1 MVDNDPFNTYVYVLT
16 VYTGLSRQAETT
28 SHVRFMVIDINGQTT
43 IRRLEDDN
51 KQVYIMSNDR
61 FQHNQVYFMSNDRF
75 QHNQIYIMSNNRG
88 QHNQVYIMSNDR
100 CQHNQVYIM
109 SNDRCQH
116 NQVNIM
122 SNDSAQRNCD
132 ISLFRLIL

>member
-1 MVDNDPFNTYVYVLT
+1 MNDNCSLDKYLYILT
-16 VYTGLSRQAETT
+16 VYTGLSRQAGTT
-28 SHVRFMVIDINGQTT
+28 SNVRFMVIDVNGQTT

-51 KQVYIMSNDR
+51 KQVYIMSNDS

-75 QHNQIYIMSNNRG
+75 QHNQIYIMSN
-88 QHNQVYIMSNDR
+88 DR
-100 CQHNQVYIM
+100 CQHNQVY
-109 SNDRCQH
+109 
-116 NQVNIM
+116 IM